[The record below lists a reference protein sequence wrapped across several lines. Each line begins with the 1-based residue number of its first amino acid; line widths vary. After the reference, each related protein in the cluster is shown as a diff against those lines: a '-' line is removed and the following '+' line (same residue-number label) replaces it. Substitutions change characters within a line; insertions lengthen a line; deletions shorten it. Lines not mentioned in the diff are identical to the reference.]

1 MRAGLMFLGCAV
13 LLAGCATKRDLRDLQ
28 AEVATLR
35 SAQQESAQTAQRQS
49 RMMLDSL
56 NAALVRLR
64 GDLTRQMVGM
74 ERQLVQIQELTGQGQ
89 QRLAEIREQINTREA
104 QSTVPAAGSSG
115 GAPPTASAAEAQ
127 ELFDASLASLRR
139 GSFGTARAGFE
150 EFLRANPQHP
160 LAPDA
165 LFYIAEAY
173 AGSKDVARAVSTY
186 DRVIAE
192 YPDHARAGA
201 ARTARDRLRARRS

>member
-1 MRAGLMFLGCAV
+1 MRAGLMVLGCAT

-28 AEVATLR
+28 TEVAALR
-35 SAQQESAQTAQRQS
+35 TAQQESAQATQRQS

-64 GDLTRQMVGM
+64 GDLSRQIVGM

-104 QSTVPAAGSSG
+104 QSTAPPQPG

-165 LFYIAEAY
+165 LFYIAEAF

-192 YPDHARAGA
+192 YPDHARAAA
-201 ARTARDRLRARRS
+201 ARTARDRLRARR